1 MKKNIEKYSEKKY
14 WKNQLK
20 NIVRTSKQFVF
31 LKFWV
36 QQWKLYWE
44 FYPNIE

>member
-20 NIVRTSKQFVF
+20 NIMRTSKQTQIILV
-31 LKFWV
+31 K
-36 QQWKLYWE
+36 
-44 FYPNIE
+44 